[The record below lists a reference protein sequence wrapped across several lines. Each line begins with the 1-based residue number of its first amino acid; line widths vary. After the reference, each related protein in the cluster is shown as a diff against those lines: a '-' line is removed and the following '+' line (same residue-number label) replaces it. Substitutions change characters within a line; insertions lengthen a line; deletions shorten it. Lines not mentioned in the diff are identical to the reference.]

1 MPPLKKQKASPAG
14 TAALTPKDA
23 YIARLEKT
31 IDEYRCKGS
40 MLIVCVHNHEHDEE
54 DDDDDDEE
62 EHDTKE
68 YTAEDISRLRHIL
81 INDSRDKALKKAQ
94 KFATCGSSMMFGTSE
109 GNQICIGLPR
119 EVKKAL
125 KLKTLPE
132 RFDTLFALTYAIK
145 EYDFWMNDNE
155 CWESG
160 AELETA
166 MKVLAKAWRD
176 LLKRSDAELGID
188 AEFTRPGIEALL
200 EQLEDDF
207 KGCEPTAEFDFKWRA

>member
-1 MPPLKKQKASPAG
+1 
-14 TAALTPKDA
+14 
-23 YIARLEKT
+23 
-31 IDEYRCKGS
+31 
-40 MLIVCVHNHEHDEE
+40 
-54 DDDDDDEE
+54 
-62 EHDTKE
+62 
-68 YTAEDISRLRHIL
+68 
-81 INDSRDKALKKAQ
+81 
-94 KFATCGSSMMFGTSE
+94 MFGTSE

-132 RFDTLFALTYAIK
+132 RFDTLSALTYAIK
-145 EYDFWMNDNE
+145 EYVFWMNDNE

-166 MKVLAKAWRD
+166 MKVLAKAC
-176 LLKRSDAELGID
+176 DAELGID

-207 KGCEPTAEFDFKWRA
+207 KGCEPTAEVDFELRA

>member
-1 MPPLKKQKASPAG
+1 
-14 TAALTPKDA
+14 
-23 YIARLEKT
+23 
-31 IDEYRCKGS
+31 
-40 MLIVCVHNHEHDEE
+40 VVHRFEE
-54 DDDDDDEE
+54 DDA
-62 EHDTKE
+62 KE
-68 YTAEDISRLRHIL
+68 YTAEACAEDISRLRHIL
-81 INDSRDKALKKAQ
+81 INDSRDKAHKKAH

-132 RFDTLFALTYAIK
+132 RFDTLFMLTYAIK

-207 KGCEPTAEFDFKWRA
+207 KGCEPTAEFDFELRA